1 MATGYRDRTYIRKD
15 IILILSEYGEMN
27 QTKLLSYSGLNI
39 AKHKEILDDMEQKE
53 LIQRKEEPWGK
64 KTIIKYKV
72 SPKGHEFFKLILEPY
87 EEMFPRGEGVD

>member
-1 MATGYRDRTYIRKD
+1 
-15 IILILSEYGEMN
+15 MN

-39 AKHKEILDDMEQKE
+39 AKHKEILEDMKQKG
-53 LIQRKEEPWGK
+53 LIERREEAWGK

-87 EEMFPRGEGVD
+87 EEMFPREKGDK